1 MIDRRRTSETSK
13 DTEFFGA
20 AGTMTLAVMTRA
32 SLGHSGRQL
41 AASLPTQLIYAAVL
55 VAVSLALV
63 PCSWCSNANYCR

>member
-1 MIDRRRTSETSK
+1 
-13 DTEFFGA
+13 
-20 AGTMTLAVMTRA
+20 MTLAVMTRA